1 MLETTGM
8 GSGFYRV
15 SGEDASST
23 CGNEEQGLGGTAGV
37 VRFEGLTGK
46 RVTSTRSPDEK
57 RSKNDL
63 TAA

>member
-8 GSGFYRV
+8 DSGFYRV

-23 CGNEEQGLGGTAGV
+23 CGNKEQGLGGTAGV

-46 RVTSTRSPDEK
+46 RITSTHGPDEK
-57 RSKNDL
+57 QSRTDL